1 MPLAFQLLLNLVI
14 AFVWMLLMRDMTISG
29 FLVGLLI
36 GLLLM
41 TLMRRFFPQPFY
53 PRKVWACIKLLGLLL
68 KELVISSFAVIRQ
81 IIKPKLTLS
90 PGIFAYK
97 TELNPGWELTL
108 LCGLMNLTPGT
119 LLLEVSQDE
128 KTLYIHAM
136 DMQEANSVEKHI
148 RETFEKAIMEVT
160 RS

>member
-1 MPLAFQLLLNLVI
+1 MAFQLLLNLAL
-14 AFVWMLLMRDMTISG
+14 AFVWMLLISDMTLSG
-29 FLVGLLI
+29 FLVGFLI

-53 PRKVWACIKLLGLLL
+53 PRKVWACVKLLWLLL
-68 KELVISSFAVIRQ
+68 KELVVSSFSVIRQ

-90 PGIFAYK
+90 PGIFAYE
-97 TELNPGWELTL
+97 TELNPGWELTM

-119 LLLEVSQDE
+119 LLLEVSHDE

-136 DMQEANSVEKHI
+136 NMQEANDVEKHI

>member
-1 MPLAFQLLLNLVI
+1 MAFQLLLNLVI
-14 AFVWMLLMRDMTISG
+14 AFVWMLLMRDLTVSG

-41 TLMRRFFPQPFY
+41 TLMRRFFPKPFY
-53 PRKVWACIKLLGLLL
+53 PRKVWACVKLFALLL
-68 KELVISSFAVIRQ
+68 KELVVSSFSVIGQ
-81 IIKPKLTLS
+81 IIKPKLTFT
-90 PGIFAYK
+90 PGIFAYE
-97 TELNPGWELTL
+97 TELNSGWEVTL
-108 LCGLMNLTPGT
+108 LCGLLNLTPGT
-119 LLLEVSQDE
+119 LLLEVSPDE

-136 DMQEANSVEKHI
+136 HIQEAHGVEKHI